1 MKTGKEIRGEFPVFK
16 QATVNGLEPAFLDS
30 AASAQKPASVISTL
44 SKFLEGQYANIHRGA
59 YSLSLN
65 ATAEFE
71 KAREKLAAYIGT
83 KDPNQLIFVKGT
95 TEGVN
100 LIAYT
105 LGLSFSPGDT
115 ILITEIEHHSNI
127 VPWQIIAERNN
138 LNLEFIKI
146 KEDASID
153 LEDYKSKIALLKPKL
168 VVCSYVSNAFGT
180 ILPVSEIIA
189 EAKNIGSYV
198 LVDGAQA
205 VPHKKVDVSSLGA
218 DFFTFSSHKM
228 YGPTGIGG
236 LWVKRE
242 VLESLP
248 PFHGGGDMIETVS
261 TEGFTLAEIP
271 QKFEAGTPAIAEAVA
286 LGAAV
291 DFIESVGIDNIA
303 AHEAK
308 LFDYAFEKFSNEG
321 RVILYGPRT
330 TGGEQASILSFNID
344 GIHAHDIATFADQKN
359 VQIRSGHHC
368 AMPALKALGLA
379 ATARMSFGVYNTE
392 EDVDRLLD
400 VVKFAKKVLY
410 TRGQ

>member
-1 MKTGKEIRGEFPVFK
+1 MKPGKEIRGEFPVFK
-16 QATVNGLEPAFLDS
+16 QATVDGLEPAFLDS

-65 ATAEFE
+65 ATADFE
-71 KAREKLAAYIGT
+71 KAREKLATYIGA
-83 KDPNQLIFVKGT
+83 KDPNELIFVKGT

-115 ILITEIEHHSNI
+115 VLITEIEHHSNI
-127 VPWQIIAERNN
+127 VPWQIIAERNK
-138 LNLEFIKI
+138 LNIEFIKI

-153 LEDYKSKIALLKPKL
+153 IEDFKSKITSLKPKL
-168 VVCSYVSNAFGT
+168 VVCSYISNAFGT
-180 ILPVSEIIA
+180 VLPLSEIIT
-189 EAKNIGSYV
+189 EAKSVGAYV

-205 VPHKKVDVSSLGA
+205 VPHSKVDVSSLGA

-228 YGPTGIGG
+228 YGPTAIGG
-236 LWVKRE
+236 LWGKKE

-248 PFHGGGDMIETVS
+248 PFQGGGDMIETVS

-291 DFIESVGIDNIA
+291 DFIENIGIENIST
-303 AHEAK
+303 HEAK
-308 LFDYAFEKFSNEG
+308 LFDYAFEKFSTEDK
-321 RVILYGPRT
+321 VIVYGPRT
-330 TGGEQASILSFNID
+330 TGGEQTSILSFNLE
-344 GIHAHDIATFADQKN
+344 GIHAHDVATFADQKN

-368 AMPALKALGLA
+368 AMPALKALGLT

-392 EDVDRLLD
+392 EDIDRLLD
-400 VVKFAKKVLY
+400 VVQFAKKVL
-410 TRGQ
+410 